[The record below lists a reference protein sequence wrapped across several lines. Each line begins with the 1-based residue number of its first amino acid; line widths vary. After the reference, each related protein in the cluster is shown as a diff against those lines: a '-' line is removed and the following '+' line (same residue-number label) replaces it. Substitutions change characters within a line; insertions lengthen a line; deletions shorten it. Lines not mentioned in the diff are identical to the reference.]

1 MAFVHVQNLSFTFAG
16 QTSAVLSDVNLE
28 VRRGEF
34 LLLCGPSGCGK
45 TTLLRHI
52 KPRLEPQGQKS
63 GDVLFRGA
71 PVSAMNDRDAASK
84 VGMIMQNPENQI
96 ITETVRHELAFGLE
110 CLGNHP
116 GVISKAVAET
126 VSYFGIE
133 DLYGKKTHEL
143 SGGEKQLVSIAAVMS
158 MRPELIILDEPASQL
173 DPVAAR
179 NLYDI
184 LQRLNKELGITVILS
199 EHRIED
205 VFSVADRVAV
215 MSGGRIIAAEV
226 PGKAAAF
233 MASSSDER
241 IRAMLPVPARIFH
254 AVNAFLNTSSTDNEA
269 ELSLPVT
276 VREVKP
282 WFEGNA
288 AIDPLEKSAAFTK
301 KENAKP
307 TPLVNAESVFF
318 RFGKN
323 SEDVLNN
330 LSLNVYEGELL
341 SIVGGN
347 GAGKTTLLRLLSGI
361 IRPYN
366 GRIAYA
372 NPDLRLV
379 YLPQNP
385 QSMFAFDTVIE
396 DLLFVAGE
404 LGAGKRFLYSSG
416 LSKVASENISPK
428 LSAVIERLNIG
439 NFLTRHPFDL
449 SFGELQRAALAM
461 ILLKQPR
468 VILLDEPTKGVDA
481 HSKVGT
487 AALLKSLCAEGVAV
501 VSVTHDI
508 EFAAEHSDRCA
519 MLFDG
524 RIIDAGT
531 PARFFSG
538 NICYTTVAH
547 RIAGSVFP
555 HAVTCEE
562 VISQWKDHATKQ

>member
-1 MAFVHVQNLSFTFAG
+1 MPQLT
-16 QTSAVLSDVNLE
+16 
-28 VRRGEF
+28 RRRKSPLYKE
-34 LLLCGPSGCGK
+34 GK
-45 TTLLRHI
+45 
-52 KPRLEPQGQKS
+52 
-63 GDVLFRGA
+63 
-71 PVSAMNDRDAASK
+71 RD
-84 VGMIMQNPENQI
+84 
-96 ITETVRHELAFGLE
+96 T
-110 CLGNHP
+110 C
-116 GVISKAVAET
+116 
-126 VSYFGIE
+126 
-133 DLYGKKTHEL
+133 
-143 SGGEKQLVSIAAVMS
+143 
-158 MRPELIILDEPASQL
+158 
-173 DPVAAR
+173 
-179 NLYDI
+179 
-184 LQRLNKELGITVILS
+184 
-199 EHRIED
+199 
-205 VFSVADRVAV
+205 
-215 MSGGRIIAAEV
+215 
-226 PGKAAAF
+226 
-233 MASSSDER
+233 
-241 IRAMLPVPARIFH
+241 
-254 AVNAFLNTSSTDNEA
+254 
-269 ELSLPVT
+269 
-276 VREVKP
+276 
-282 WFEGNA
+282 
-288 AIDPLEKSAAFTK
+288 
-301 KENAKP
+301 
-307 TPLVNAESVFF
+307 PLVNAKSVFF

-361 IRPYN
+361 IRPYS
-366 GRIAYA
+366 GRVAYA

-385 QSMFAFDTVIE
+385 QSMFAFETVLE

-416 LSKVASENISPK
+416 LSKVATENISPK

-487 AALLKSLCAEGVAV
+487 AALLKSLCVDGVAV
-501 VSVTHDI
+501 VAVTHDI
-508 EFAAEHSDRCA
+508 EFAAEYSDRCA

-524 RIIDAGT
+524 RIIDAGA
-531 PARFFSG
+531 PEQFFSG

-562 VISQWKDHATKQ
+562 VINQWKDHATKQ